1 MYVSCFGQTKPM
13 IVDQGVVVSPPL
25 PAPLDTRLFYN
36 VSVFYTCRKLME
48 YKKNNLLLIIY
59 VKCFSQRSWMI
70 GYVALPRQLHKNYAK
85 NYVTAF

>member
-1 MYVSCFGQTKPM
+1 MYVFCFVQTKPM
-13 IVDQGVVVSPPL
+13 KVDPL

-36 VSVFYTCRKLME
+36 VSVFYTSRKLVE

-59 VKCFSQRSWMI
+59 LKCFSQRSGVI